1 MNTEKPRIVIIMEG
15 GVITALLSNL
25 PIETAVIDYDVDD
38 ADTEDLKSIPQGP
51 VLPPSDAVAHVEVS
65 EATCAKRLTELF
77 NAASGITMKME
88 KT

>member
-1 MNTEKPRIVIIMEG
+1 MNDQAPKLVIVMEG
-15 GVITALLSNL
+15 GRITALLSNMA
-25 PIETAVIDYDVDD
+25 IETAVIDYDVDD

-65 EATCAKRLTELF
+65 ETTCAKRLTELF